1 MKTVVIRVNK
11 KNIVINILLTILCL
25 GLSSVVFFWEYK
37 KITTPVTLYRV
48 YLQGKTI
55 GYVKDKDILEEYIDN
70 EQSELK
76 AKYGVDRVYP
86 PNDLDIVKEITYNQK
101 VYTEKEIYDK
111 IKGISPFTVNG
122 YTVTIKGIEVTNDE
136 AEKTTTSDAKI
147 YVIDKETFNKAAK
160 NTVNIFVSE
169 TDYNNFINNTQPELG
184 STGTVIEDIYIKNK
198 IYIKKGRISTQ
209 EKIFTDVDELNQ
221 YLLFGTNEKQ
231 KEYVVRDGDN
241 IADVAFTNMLS
252 VKEFLIA
259 NPDFT
264 SENNLLY
271 AGQVVNL
278 GLINPKFNLIEEDHV
293 VSMEQIKYETKIEYD
308 ENTLVGSDRVIQE
321 GSDGIAKVVTKV
333 QKVNG
338 QVESSIVASSE
349 QIKAPVT
356 RIIVKGSKVIP
367 NVAIDGLWTWP
378 TKSTMISSGY
388 GYRGGKFHAGLD
400 IGGQCGD
407 PIYAANNGTIDRA
420 TYNSIN
426 GNFIYINH
434 NDAGNH
440 YTVYAH
446 LSSIYVSAGQS
457 VQIGQLI
464 GTMGR
469 TGLATGC
476 HLHFSL
482 TIGNPWSTTHGDLNP
497 WSLYR

>member
-1 MKTVVIRVNK
+1 MKIVVIRVNK
-11 KNIVINILLTILCL
+11 KNIVINVLLTILCL
-25 GLSSVVFFWEYK
+25 GLSSVVFLWGYK
-37 KITTPVTLYRV
+37 KVTTPTTLYRV

-55 GYVKDKDILEEYIDN
+55 GYVKDKKVLEEYIDK

-76 AKYGVDRVYP
+76 TKYGVDRVYP
-86 PNDLDIVKEITYNQK
+86 PNDLDIVKEITYNKK
-101 VYTEKEIYDK
+101 VYSEKEIYDK
-111 IKGISPFTVNG
+111 IKDISPFTVNG
-122 YTVTIKGIEVTNDE
+122 YTVTIKGTEVSNDE
-136 AEKTTTSDAKI
+136 AEKTMTEDSKI

-169 TDYNNFINNTQPELG
+169 TDYNNFINNTQPDLG
-184 STGTVIEDIYIKNK
+184 STGTIIEDIYIKNK
-198 IYIKKGRISTQ
+198 IYIKKGRISTK

-221 YLLFGTNEKQ
+221 FLLFGTNEKQ
-231 KEYVVRDGDN
+231 KEYVVREGDN
-241 IADVAFTNMLS
+241 ISDVAFANMLS

-259 NPDFT
+259 NPEFT

-278 GLINPKFNLIEEDHV
+278 GLINPKFNLVEEDHV

-308 ENTLVGSDRVIQE
+308 ENTLVGSDRVIQQ
-321 GSDGIAKVVTKV
+321 GTDGIAKVITKV

-338 QVESSIVASSE
+338 QIESSIVASSE

-367 NVAIDGLWTWP
+367 NVAIDGLWAWP
-378 TKSTMISSGY
+378 TSSTMISSGY
-388 GYRGGKFHAGLD
+388 GPRGGKFHRGID
-400 IGGQCGD
+400 IAGQCGD

-420 TYNSIN
+420 TFQSTN
-426 GNFIYINH
+426 GNYIYIKH
-434 NDAGNH
+434 NDAGDH

-446 LSSIYVSAGQS
+446 LSKMYVSAGQS
-457 VQIGQLI
+457 VQMGQLI
-464 GTMGR
+464 GSMGR

-476 HLHFSL
+476 HLHFQL
-482 TIGNPWSTTHGDLNP
+482 TSGNPWSGNHTDYSPMN
-497 WSLYR
+497 LYR